1 MRTAEITKAADERQ
15 LTAIVDA
22 MFVAFE
28 ERDWAR
34 FPDLLADEVDLDHT
48 SLGAPRVRLRAPEL
62 IDRWRAA
69 LHERKKNF
77 HLLSRFHTDIADEQ
91 ATVWFNC
98 YAANVLDESL
108 GGGVWEVW
116 GRHVITFCRTVSGW
130 RVAGMRFVA
139 SHDRGDER
147 VHTHTLD

>member
-1 MRTAEITKAADERQ
+1 MTAPQTDERL

-28 ERDWAR
+28 ERDWDR
-34 FPDLLADEVDLDHT
+34 FTGLLDDEVDLDHS
-48 SLGAPRVRLRAPEL
+48 SLGAPRVRLRAGEL

-77 HLLSRFHTDIADEQ
+77 HLLSRFHVDVAGGH
-91 ATVWFNC
+91 ATVSFNC
-98 YAANVLDESL
+98 YAANILDDSL

-116 GRHVITFCRTVSGW
+116 GRHVITFRRTADGW
-130 RVAGMRFVA
+130 RVAGMRFVKA
-139 SHDRGDER
+139 HARGDER
-147 VHTHTLD
+147 VHTHTLQLTS